1 MCQYSAERGLA
12 NDWHLVHLGA
22 RAIGGAGL
30 VMTEAAA
37 VSPEGRISPQDLGL
51 WSDEQIVPLARI
63 ASFLSAQGSVPAI
76 QLAHAGRKA
85 STKRP
90 WDGGGPALT
99 ADGGWSPVLAPSA
112 VPFDDGWQVP
122 HALDEAGMD
131 RIVDDF
137 ASASRRA
144 ATAGFR
150 VAEIHAAHGYLLH
163 QFLSPI
169 SNRRTDAFG
178 GSLENRMRFPLRVVE
193 AVRSAWPDDL
203 PLFLRI
209 SATDWV
215 EGGFVPDEAIVF
227 VRHAHT
233 LGIDLVDCSS
243 GGMHPRA
250 QVPVGPGYQVPFAE
264 RIRAE
269 TGVATAAVG
278 LITTRAPGGRH
289 RGKGPG
295 GPRPSRQGDASIAAV
310 GATSLRRARHA
321 ASGAAPV
328 RACKAL
334 RHSGLARTR
343 SSGTDPPGRPR
354 PEKGCLLSKLLDND
368 TSRSHISDGPDAS
381 NEEKWSQGPEN
392 GSTGR

>member
-51 WSDEQIVPLARI
+51 WNDEQTAPLARI

-85 STKRP
+85 SMKRS
-90 WDGGGPALT
+90 WDGGGPASP

-122 HALDEAGMD
+122 HALDEAEMARVVG
-131 RIVDDF
+131 DF
-137 ASASRRA
+137 ASAARRA
-144 ATAGFR
+144 AAAGFR

-169 SNRRTDAFG
+169 ANRRTDSFG
-178 GSLENRMRFPLRVVE
+178 GSLENRMCFPLRVVE
-193 AVRSAWPDDL
+193 AVRSAWPGDL

-215 EGGFVPDEAIVF
+215 EGGFVPEEAVVF
-227 VRHAHT
+227 ARQART
-233 LGIDLVDCSS
+233 LGVDLVDCSS
-243 GGMHPRA
+243 GGMHPKA
-250 QVPVGPGYQVPFAE
+250 QIPAGPGYQVPFAA

-269 TGVATAAVG
+269 AGVATAAVG
-278 LITTRAPGGRH
+278 LITTARQAAEVIDSGQADLVLLGREMLRSPHWALRASAELGTPL
-289 RGKGPG
+289 P
-295 GPRPSRQGDASIAAV
+295 GPRPYE
-310 GATSLRRARHA
+310 RAK
-321 ASGAAPV
+321 PY
-328 RACKAL
+328 
-334 RHSGLARTR
+334 
-343 SSGTDPPGRPR
+343 SSV
-354 PEKGCLLSKLLDND
+354 
-368 TSRSHISDGPDAS
+368 I
-381 NEEKWSQGPEN
+381 
-392 GSTGR
+392 

>member
-1 MCQYSAERGLA
+1 MALFSPISLRSVTIPNRVGVSPMCQYSAERGLA
-12 NDWHLVHLGA
+12 NDWHFVHLGA

-30 VMTEAAA
+30 VMTEAAS

-63 ASFLSAQGSVPAI
+63 ASFLSAQGSVAAI

-122 HALDEAGMD
+122 HAVDEAGMD

-144 ATAGFR
+144 ATAGFG

-169 SNRRTDAFG
+169 ANRRNDAFG

-193 AVRSAWPDDL
+193 AVRSAWPSDL
-203 PLFLRI
+203 PLFIRI
-209 SATDWV
+209 SVTDWV
-215 EGGFVPDEAIVF
+215 EGGFVPEEAIVF
-227 VRHAHT
+227 ARHVHA
-233 LGIDLVDCSS
+233 LGVDLVDCSS

-250 QVPVGPGYQVPFAE
+250 QVPVGPGYQIPFAA

-269 TGVATAAVG
+269 AGVATAAVG
-278 LITTRAPGGRH
+278 LITTARQAADIVERGQADLVLLGREMLRSPQWALRASAELGTPM
-289 RGKGPG
+289 P
-295 GPRPSRQGDASIAAV
+295 GPRPYE
-310 GATSLRRARHA
+310 RAR
-321 ASGAAPV
+321 PF
-328 RACKAL
+328 
-334 RHSGLARTR
+334 
-343 SSGTDPPGRPR
+343 GTM
-354 PEKGCLLSKLLDND
+354 S
-368 TSRSHISDGPDAS
+368 
-381 NEEKWSQGPEN
+381 
-392 GSTGR
+392 

>member
-1 MCQYSAERGLA
+1 MALFTPLSLRSVTIPNRVGVSPMCQYSAEHGLA

-51 WSDEQIVPLARI
+51 WSDEQIPPLARI

-76 QLAHAGRKA
+76 QLAHSGRKA
-85 STKRP
+85 STKRA

-112 VPFDDGWQVP
+112 VPFDEGWQLP
-122 HALDEAGMD
+122 QALDEAGMA
-131 RIVDDF
+131 RVVDAF
-137 ASASRRA
+137 ASATRRA

-169 SNRRTDAFG
+169 ANRRIDSFG

-193 AVRSAWPDDL
+193 AVRFAWPGDL

-215 EGGFVPDEAIVF
+215 EGGFVPDEAVVF
-227 VRHAHT
+227 VRQAHA

-269 TGVATAAVG
+269 TGIATAAVG
-278 LITTRAPGGRH
+278 LITTARQAADIVEKGQADLVLLGREMLRSPQWALRASAELGTPL
-289 RGKGPG
+289 P
-295 GPRPSRQGDASIAAV
+295 GPRPYE
-310 GATSLRRARHA
+310 RARPF
-321 ASGAAPV
+321 GAV
-328 RACKAL
+328 L
-334 RHSGLARTR
+334 
-343 SSGTDPPGRPR
+343 
-354 PEKGCLLSKLLDND
+354 
-368 TSRSHISDGPDAS
+368 
-381 NEEKWSQGPEN
+381 
-392 GSTGR
+392 